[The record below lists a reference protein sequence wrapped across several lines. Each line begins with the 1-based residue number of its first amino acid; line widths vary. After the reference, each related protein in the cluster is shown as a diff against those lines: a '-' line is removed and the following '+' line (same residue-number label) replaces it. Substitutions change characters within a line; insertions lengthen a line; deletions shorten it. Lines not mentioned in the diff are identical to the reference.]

1 MMTTSTD
8 DRLSKM
14 SLGQRKHAPVPRSGL
29 PRGPRGPAIVQSAA
43 LMRYRHQFVP
53 WLRKRYG
60 DVATVKLLPEGR
72 PLVLFSRTSTT
83 KEIFGSDPEVFHA
96 GKGNAVL
103 GPIMGEHSL
112 LLVDGAKHKRARKL
126 LMPAFRPSAMEGYR
140 TVVAQLAREEVA
152 TWTPG
157 QELRSLERMNALTL
171 EVILRVVFGVADEE
185 RLARLRPL
193 VNATV
198 DVKPVV
204 LLGWGYP
211 VLQRFGPW
219 KKVVEVQR
227 ELDRL
232 LYAEISERRAAPDV
246 AERTDVLSQLLL
258 VGESEGEAPLTD
270 AELRDQLV
278 TLLLAGHETTASGL
292 AWALYELGRH
302 PELMRRAQQAA
313 REGDED
319 YLEAVMKESLRLH
332 PIIPMVVRFL
342 MKPVDGR
349 RPRAAGRGLGGT
361 VDPAGP
367 RRPRE
372 LPAAR
377 GVPAHALPRRAGA
390 TEHLDPVRRRRP
402 SLHRRGLLAHG
413 GRRGAARGADGLRR
427 RPSSPGTPTAPGSAT
442 SPASRTAAPASSSP
456 PPDPRVA
463 HCAREAS
470 LVYARAGV
478 VAGVGVTGDAQV
490 AHGPPRAGCHSGTT
504 VAAAGPDRTQEAPC
518 PRPSSDS
525 PFTRSSC
532 TPPWCWCR

>member
-1 MMTTSTD
+1 MTTSTD
-8 DRLSKM
+8 DRLSAM
-14 SLGQRKHAPVPRSGL
+14 SLGQRKHAPVPRTGL

-53 WLRKRYG
+53 WLKRRYG
-60 DVATVKLLPEGR
+60 DVATVRLLPEGR
-72 PLVLFSRTSTT
+72 PLVLFSRTSVT

-140 TVVAQLAREEVA
+140 TVVAQLAREEVSSWPA
-152 TWTPG
+152 G
-157 QELRSLERMNALTL
+157 EEIRSLERMNALTL
-171 EVILRVVFGVADEE
+171 EVILRVVFGVADED

-198 DVKPVV
+198 DVKPIV

-232 LYAEISERRAAPDV
+232 LYAEISERRAATDV

-342 MKPVDGR
+342 MKPAV
-349 RPRAAGRGLGGT
+349 LGGK
-361 VDPAGP
+361 
-367 RRPRE
+367 E
-372 LPAAR
+372 LPA
-377 GVPAHALPRRAGA
+377 GVSVG
-390 TEHLDPVRRRRP
+390 P
-402 SLHRRGLLAHG
+402 SILLAHADPENFPEPEEFRPTRFLDEQVRPNTWIPFG
-413 GRRGAARGADGLRR
+413 GGVRRCIGAGFSLMEGVEVLREVLTAYDVDVRAGHDDSPRVRNITSVPDRGARIVV
-427 RPSSPGTPTAPGSAT
+427 TPA
-442 SPASRTAAPASSSP
+442 
-456 PPDPRVA
+456 
-463 HCAREAS
+463 
-470 LVYARAGV
+470 
-478 VAGVGVTGDAQV
+478 
-490 AHGPPRAGCHSGTT
+490 
-504 VAAAGPDRTQEAPC
+504 
-518 PRPSSDS
+518 
-525 PFTRSSC
+525 
-532 TPPWCWCR
+532 